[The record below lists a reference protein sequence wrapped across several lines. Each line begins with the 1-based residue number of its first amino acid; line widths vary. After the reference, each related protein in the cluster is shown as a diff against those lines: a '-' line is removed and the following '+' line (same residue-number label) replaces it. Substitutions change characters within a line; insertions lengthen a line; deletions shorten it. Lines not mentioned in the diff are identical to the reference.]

1 MSPAEREKR
10 RWTRRRPWKRWGRLP
25 PLSKAEILRALP
37 DDAEADAFQ
46 GERERPLIPTKG
58 RSSLV
63 AHGAPPVLVPPGAGS
78 GSVSTPPGAAG
89 ARTPAPQV
97 PKLSGFKLPK
107 RSVEYIAVDR

>member
-1 MSPAEREKR
+1 MDLEK
-10 RWTRRRPWKRWGRLP
+10 TPEEVGETS

-37 DDAEADAFQ
+37 DNAEANAFQ
-46 GERERPLIPTKG
+46 GEREQPLIPPKG

-63 AHGAPPVLVPPGAGS
+63 ARGAAPVLAPPGAGS
-78 GSVSTPPGAAG
+78 GSVSTPPGTAG

-97 PKLSGFKLPK
+97 PKLLGFKLPK